1 MSTFQ
6 TIFCKFYFSLD
17 SPGWG
22 EQCGAT
28 DVVILSGQKCW
39 HHRSELSCAPLL
51 SHFCMINIL
60 LYVICLWISYILAGL
75 RIGFFPSP
83 CVSERSLLHQWQT
96 METQTTIDDGWDL
109 ITDDF
114 FSDFVQPSAKACP
127 LPRPQPVVQPR
138 LQAPFRLNA
147 TQLTGT
153 PAPSRS
159 GPCLTVARISA
170 ATPKGVPA
178 FAPVRRDL
186 LHHVSRME
194 TPFTRVHRDDYYPKS
209 LVRVSQTGS
218 TGDSAAP
225 HDILG
230 GTALCPSTLQALPC
244 PPLKRMAFQRCPN
257 PSFGPQQPCN

>member
-1 MSTFQ
+1 M
-6 TIFCKFYFSLD
+6 
-17 SPGWG
+17 
-22 EQCGAT
+22 
-28 DVVILSGQKCW
+28 
-39 HHRSELSCAPLL
+39 RLL
-51 SHFCMINIL
+51 CVL
-60 LYVICLWISYILAGL
+60 LVK
-75 RIGFFPSP
+75 
-83 CVSERSLLHQWQT
+83 
-96 METQTTIDDGWDL
+96 
-109 ITDDF
+109 
-114 FSDFVQPSAKACP
+114 KACP

-194 TPFTRVHRDDYYPKS
+194 TPYTRVHRDDYYPKS

-244 PPLKRMAFQRCPN
+244 PPLKKDGIPKVPKPIVRTSTAMQLTRSKVTSENNFIVDRFAALLEVFGQSSDVYRALSPSQYAADHRKRLTLQPLRYFDTYKRFKSLSQSLSNWGWISMTGQRLN
-257 PSFGPQQPCN
+257 LRTF